1 MIQTRFEP
9 ISGKCGEILEFMM
22 SSEPVLSLEDDLQFK
37 IRLCAEEVVENI
49 TSYAYQTADGFL
61 ELEMGIVDGC
71 FTMTFKDGGV
81 RFDPLAKPDPDVTLS
96 VEDRPIGG
104 LGIFLCKQ
112 MMDQISYKYE
122 NGKNVLSM
130 GINVPA

>member
-9 ISGKCGEILEFMM
+9 ISGKCGEILEFLM